1 MRKTLLLR
9 LIAALMAFALI
20 GAACGGGDDTD
31 TDSGA
36 TSTTTDEATSDDS
49 MDTADDASTTEVQPV
64 DNEVASLQQTLTQ
77 KLGEHEYLAG
87 IAVAMAVQN
96 PDQPEL
102 FEAAA
107 AALDENSKDLAGAIE
122 SIYGKEAGA
131 QFLKLWRKHIGFFV
145 AYTQAGGKGAEAA
158 QAKKDLDGYRSDF
171 GAFIEGATEG
181 ALPKS
186 AVEDA
191 LKPHVETTLTAIDA
205 VLGNNQEN
213 PFDVL
218 YKAALHLSDVA
229 TALTGGIAQSQGIEG
244 DAQAASAMLL
254 RDLTALLNGH
264 EYLAGSAVAMAVM
277 QPDQP
282 ELFEAAAAALDEN
295 SVDLSKAIA
304 SVYGEAGGKQFLKL
318 WRKHIGF
325 FVAYTQAGGEGAAA
339 QKAVKDLDGYRSD
352 FGAFIEG
359 ATEGG
364 LPKAAVEDAL
374 KPHVESTLK
383 AIDGVLGKAEGNPF
397 ILLKEAAGHL
407 PGVATAL
414 ATAIVQQM
422 PDKFI

>member
-1 MRKTLLLR
+1 MRKALLLR

-36 TSTTTDEATSDDS
+36 TSTTTDESPDDS
-49 MDTADDASTTEVQPV
+49 ADDSASTDEPQPV
-64 DNEVASLQQTLTQ
+64 DAEVASLQQTLTQ

-87 IAVAMAVQN
+87 IAVTMAVVN
-96 PDQPEL
+96 SDQPEL

-107 AALDENSKDLAGAIE
+107 AALDENSKDLAGAIS
-122 SIYGKEAGA
+122 SIYGKAGGA

-145 AYTQAGGKGAEAA
+145 AYTQAGGEGAAA
-158 QAKKDLDGYRSDF
+158 KKAVKDLDGYRSDF
-171 GAFIEGATEG
+171 GAFVEGATEG

-191 LKPHVETTLTAIDA
+191 LKPHVDSTLTAIDA
-205 VLGNNQEN
+205 VLGKSKAN
-213 PFDVL
+213 PFEEL
-218 YKAALHLSDVA
+218 YTAAGHLPGIA
-229 TALTGGIAQSQGIEG
+229 TALTGGIAESQGIEG
-244 DAQAASAMLL
+244 DPQAPSAALQQT
-254 RDLTALLNGH
+254 LTDLLNGH
-264 EYLAGSAVAMAVM
+264 EYLAGSAVAMAVING
-277 QPDQP
+277 DQP
-282 ELFEAAAAALDEN
+282 ELFEAAAAALDKN

-304 SVYGEAGGKQFLKL
+304 SIYGEAGGKQFLKL

-339 QKAVKDLDGYRSD
+339 KKAVKDLDGYRSD
-352 FGAFIEG
+352 FGAFIEA

-364 LPKAAVEDAL
+364 LPKAAVADAL

-383 AIDGVLGKAEGNPF
+383 TIDGILGKQEGNPF
-397 ILLKEAAGHL
+397 LLLKEAAADL

>member
-1 MRKTLLLR
+1 MRNALLVR

-31 TDSGA
+31 TGSGA
-36 TSTTTDEATSDDS
+36 TSTTDETPADDS
-49 MDTADDASTTEVQPV
+49 TESEDTASDEPQAVDA
-64 DNEVASLQQTLTQ
+64 EVASLQQTLTQ
-77 KLGEHEYLAG
+77 KLSEHEYLAG
-87 IAVAMAVQN
+87 IAVAMAVIN

-107 AALDENSKDLAGAIE
+107 AALDENSKDLAGAIS
-122 SIYGKEAGA
+122 SIYGKEGGA

-145 AYTQAGGKGAEAA
+145 AYTQAGGEGAAA
-158 QAKKDLDGYRSDF
+158 KKAVKDLDGYRSDF

-191 LKPHVETTLTAIDA
+191 LKPHVESTLDAIDA
-205 VLGNNQEN
+205 VLGKSNAN
-213 PFDVL
+213 PFEELQV
-218 YKAALHLSDVA
+218 AAGHLPGIA

-244 DAQAASAMLL
+244 DPQAPSAQLQQT
-254 RDLTALLNGH
+254 LTALLDGH
-264 EYLAGSAVAMAVM
+264 EYLAGSAVTMAVVNG
-277 QPDQP
+277 DQP
-282 ELFEAAAAALDEN
+282 ELFEAAAAALDTN
-295 SVDLSKAIA
+295 SIALSEAVG
-304 SVYGEAGGKQFLKL
+304 SVYGEAGAKQFLKL

-339 QKAVKDLDGYRSD
+339 QKAVKGLDGYRSD

-364 LPKAAVEDAL
+364 LPKSAVEDAL
-374 KPHVESTLK
+374 KPHVDSTLK
-383 AIDGVLGKAEGNPF
+383 AIDGVLGKQEGNPF
-397 ILLKEAAGHL
+397 LLLKEAATHL
-407 PGVATAL
+407 PCIATAL
-414 ATAIVQQM
+414 ATAIVPQM
-422 PDKFI
+422 TDKFI

>member
-1 MRKTLLLR
+1 MRNALLLR

-20 GAACGGGDDTD
+20 GAACGPGDETD
-31 TDSGA
+31 TGSGA
-36 TSTTTDEATSDDS
+36 TNTTTDDS
-49 MDTADDASTTEVQPV
+49 SELQPV
-64 DNEVASLQQTLTQ
+64 DAEVASLQQTLTQ
-77 KLGEHEYLAG
+77 GLTEHEYLAG
-87 IAVAMAVQN
+87 IAIAEAVIN
-96 PDQPEL
+96 PDRPEL

-107 AALDENSKDLAGAIE
+107 AALDENSKDLAAAIS
-122 SIYGKEAGA
+122 SIYGKTGGA
-131 QFLKLWRKHIGFFV
+131 QFLKLWRKHIGFFI
-145 AYTQAGGKGAEAA
+145 AYMEAGGEGAAA
-158 QAKKDLDGYRSDF
+158 KKAIKDLDGYRSDF

-191 LKPHVETTLTAIDA
+191 LKPHVNMTLATIDA
-205 VLGNNQEN
+205 VLGKSKAN
-213 PFDVL
+213 PFTEL
-218 YKAALHLSDVA
+218 YAAAQHLPGVA
-229 TALTGGIAQSQGIEG
+229 TALTGGIAQNQNIEG
-244 DAQAASAMLL
+244 DPQAPSAQLQ

-264 EYLAGSAVAMAVM
+264 EYLAGSAVALAVIN
-277 QPDQP
+277 PDSP

-295 SVDLSKAIA
+295 SKDLAAAI
-304 SVYGEAGGKQFLKL
+304 SSIYGKAGGAQFLKL

-325 FVAYTQAGGEGAAA
+325 FIAYTEAGGEGAAA
-339 QKAVKDLDGYRSD
+339 KKAVKDLDGYRSD